1 MKKTFI
7 SAIFVS
13 VLLLSFSCAK
23 ESTVQKEEPAEMV
36 PLTVVAGD
44 TKSKTHLNGNDVL
57 WDASGEKLKVYEDY
71 RSGIQ
76 SFTTNDGVT
85 TDGGA
90 TMSFTASRTQRSS
103 SSFTYHAVYPS
114 SAADLDGNTGLY
126 YATTP
131 CVQYPTATS
140 FDPKA
145 DLLIA
150 QELQTTTQAT
160 ELNMC
165 FARVVAVGK
174 MTIKNLVT
182 KDNIVS
188 VRFKPMK
195 NNQYIPLSG
204 DTSFDLST
212 ARNLYGYGDK
222 ERYTYVEMQYPD
234 QSITA
239 NNMSVWFTCYPFEL
253 QAGDAFRIEVKTAGA
268 TFVRNVTIPAGRT
281 LEFKMGK
288 PTVFSVDMSGATMTE
303 DTINERYGCLTAGE
317 WISAGGSTTTKDVTV
332 YQANGAIWHT
342 NAKSSGG
349 NIALQTTST
358 SSYIGMPNLNYG
370 ISKVR
375 IHVASAPSSTSRVFF
390 GFTATSTSNGINVD
404 ITKEGIYELTNNQ
417 NRASAYIRCSG
428 SPVNISKIEVF
439 TKNDPRPALA
449 TPQDVQAH
457 LQHNA
462 QNKLSVY
469 WSAVSDAVGYYV
481 TIKPASGTPITQYV
495 SGKLSADF
503 KDLPYETSFTPSV
516 IAVPADPYTTAESN
530 RGTGSAISTLADPNA
545 PSNWK
550 RVSLSQTN
558 ENDIVVIVCSN
569 NQGDYAL
576 PNNTTEGA
584 MTVIETVPVV
594 IRDDELKGTV
604 PDNLKWRIADEMGDY
619 VFYQYGSNVNRLY
632 CVIRYNGI
640 GVGTDINQCYEFYET
655 EENGFKHLYN
665 PGQRKYIGT
674 HGSLFWTT
682 FDQYDSELEDQDI
695 MIFKYRP

>member
-1 MKKTFI
+1 MKKSFI

-23 ESTVQKEEPAEMV
+23 ESTIQKEEPAEMA

-44 TKSKTHLNGNDVL
+44 SGSKTHIEGNDVR
-57 WDASGEKLKVYEDY
+57 WDASGEKLKVYEY
-71 RSGIQ
+71 YGSGVQ
-76 SFTTNDGVT
+76 SFITDDGVT

-90 TMSFTASRTQRSS
+90 TMTFSGQRPQRSGS
-103 SSFTYHAVYPS
+103 NFTYYAVYPGT
-114 SAADLDGNTGLY
+114 AANRDGNTGY
-126 YATTP
+126 DYITTP
-131 CVQYPTATS
+131 HVQYPSATS
-140 FDPKA
+140 FDPDA

-150 QELQTTTQAT
+150 RKLETSTQAA
-160 ELNMC
+160 ELAMS
-165 FARVVAVGK
+165 FARVVAIGK
-174 MTIKNLVT
+174 MTLKGLVT
-182 KDNIVS
+182 KDNILEVA
-188 VRFKPMK
+188 FQPKK
-195 NNQYIPLSG
+195 GDQYIPLSG
-204 DTSFDLST
+204 ETAFDLET
-212 ARNLYGYGDK
+212 ARPVFGYGDK
-222 ERYTYVEMQYPD
+222 ERYTNNLMEYDGTIP
-234 QSITA
+234 A
-239 NNMSVWFTCYPFEL
+239 NNMPVWFTCYPFEL
-253 QAGDAFRIEVKTAGA
+253 QEGDSFRVVVETVGA
-268 TFVRNVTIPAGRT
+268 SYNKNVTIPAGRS
-281 LEFKMGK
+281 LAFKEGK
-288 PTVFSVDMSGATMTE
+288 PSVFSVNLSDASMVEKNIEAKYACLTAEEWIASGATNDSKE
-303 DTINERYGCLTAGE
+303 VTA
-317 WISAGGSTTTKDVTV
+317 
-332 YQANGAIWHT
+332 YQANGAIWHS
-342 NAKSSGG
+342 NARTDNNSIIIS
-349 NIALQTTST
+349 ATST
-358 SSYIGMPNLNYG
+358 GYLALPKLSDNL
-370 ISKVR
+370 SKVR
-375 IHVASAPSSTSRVFF
+375 IHVASNQKSLSKIFFANTVGTASTNQYVETDK
-390 GFTATSTSNGINVD
+390 G
-404 ITKEGIYELTNNQ
+404 GIYEIDLSSVNKTTG
-417 NRASAYIRCSG
+417 YIRCSKA
-428 SPVNISKIEVF
+428 SIKISKVEVF
-439 TKNDPRPALA
+439 TQNDTRPALA

-481 TIKPASGTPITQYV
+481 TITPASGTPITQYV

-503 KDLPYETSFTPSV
+503 LDLPYETSFTPSV

-594 IRDDELKGTV
+594 VRNDELKGTV
-604 PDNLKWRIADEMGDY
+604 PDNLKWKIADEMGDF

-632 CVIRYNGI
+632 CVTRYNGI

-695 MIFKYRP
+695 MIFRYRP